1 MTFSR
6 IRSRKIDFIDRW
18 WYNYVYEKTGLPSVK
33 DVVMTTGA
41 FTNYPVLLQHTS
53 DSVHRNY
60 PHEGGPFEMRKFQC
74 KHTPAL
80 CFNGWDFYYKNKHYR
95 SGYEGRAYALPSVP
109 SIQLPSSQ
117 IDFVESKGA
126 EAWNKFKPI
135 QPYVSLGTF
144 IAELRDVPGL
154 LFKRVSKYRDLG
166 NNYLAHQFGWKP
178 FLGDLISWYDSV
190 KKIDQRVAQLKRDN
204 GRYVKRGG
212 TLFRSSEFNRDTCS
226 ASQIDL
232 GFPDIYRYDSVTQET
247 WESEKCWFSARFKY
261 YIPGLM
267 SAKFGTL
274 AAYRRL
280 WGLKMTPNEVWQL
293 LPWSWLVD
301 WFSNVGDVISNLVSA
316 SDENLV
322 AKYAYLMYHRK
333 VVTKKKVNFTCRVQD
348 GIASYSYVPD
358 MSEVTTISET
368 KTRTGASP
376 FGFNLEIGGLSAYQ
390 SSILSALGISRL
402 KF

>member
-1 MTFSR
+1 MTYSR
-6 IRSRKIDFIDRW
+6 IRSRKIDFVDRW
-18 WYNYVYEKTGLPSVK
+18 WYNYVYEKTGITPTK
-33 DVVMTTGA
+33 NVVMTTGA
-41 FTNYPVLLQHTS
+41 FTNYPVLIQHTS

-60 PHEGGPFEMRKFQC
+60 PHEGGPFEMRKYSC
-74 KHTPAL
+74 KHSPAL
-80 CFNGWDFYYKNKHYR
+80 CFNGWDFYYNKKYYR
-95 SGYEGRAYALPSVP
+95 SGYEGKAFALPSI
-109 SIQLPSSQ
+109 STANLPASKEEFVSSY
-117 IDFVESKGA
+117 GA
-126 EAWNKFKPI
+126 QAWNKFKPI

-144 IAELRDVPGL
+144 IAELRDIPGL
-154 LFKRVSKYRDLG
+154 LFKRVQKFRDLG
-166 NNYLAHQFGWKP
+166 NNYLAYQFGWKP

-190 KKIDQRVAQLKRDN
+190 KRIDQRIAQLKRDN

-212 TLFRSSEFNRDTCS
+212 TLFRSSEFNQEVHS
-226 ASQIDL
+226 ASSLDL
-232 GFPDIYRYDSVTQET
+232 AFPSVHSYQNVVEST
-247 WESEKCWFSARFKY
+247 WESEKCWFTARFKY

-301 WFSNVGDVISNLVSA
+301 WFSNAGDVISNLVSA
-316 SDENLV
+316 ADENLV
-322 AKYAYLMYHRK
+322 AKYAYLMYHHK
-333 VVTKKKVNFTCRVQD
+333 VVTQKKVNFTTRLQD
-348 GIASYSYVPD
+348 GIASYSYRPHT
-358 MSEVTTISET
+358 SEVTTIRET

-390 SSILSALGISRL
+390 SSILSALGVSRL